1 MIINRG
7 RTVIIVLLILV
18 FIGLM
23 DYIDISDYIDC
34 TSHLDSTIANSIT
47 FISILIGFISSIYIM
62 LQQNNESFI
71 LGLLRKKGLL
81 KDFNN
86 LFKTSMYVGF
96 ISVFILILMN
106 FVASNFLI
114 LKVIAYIGM
123 PLTAIFYIS
132 SIDIITTI
140 CKIILSEEKLKGKK
154 IIVKEEDIKI
164 AK

>member
-1 MIINRG
+1 
-7 RTVIIVLLILV
+7 
-18 FIGLM
+18 
-23 DYIDISDYIDC
+23 
-34 TSHLDSTIANSIT
+34 
-47 FISILIGFISSIYIM
+47 
-62 LQQNNESFI
+62 
-71 LGLLRKKGLL
+71 
-81 KDFNN
+81 
-86 LFKTSMYVGF
+86 
-96 ISVFILILMN
+96 MN
-106 FVASNFLI
+106 FVASSFLI